1 MEKSFK
7 NTLKSRF
14 PFLCGKNLLLA
25 VSGGLDSVALAYLCK
40 AAKLEFSIAHCN
52 FNLRGEESDGDED
65 FVIDLADELEVEVF
79 VQNFDT
85 EAFAEEAKISIQM
98 AAREL
103 RYNWF
108 QELSDTLK
116 FEYILTAH
124 HANDNLETFLIN
136 LVRGTGLEG
145 LSGILIENDRIIR
158 PMLDFSRKEIETY
171 ARDNSIKWRE
181 DSSNAS
187 TKYLRNKIRHDVV
200 PMLEELNPQLLQS
213 FSQTQAHLKESE
225 ALIDD
230 YISLIYPKVVKFGK
244 FGYTL
249 DVEYLKK
256 LPNTKAIIYQ
266 LLKSFGF
273 REWNDVYNL
282 LDAQPGKIVYSED
295 YRLIKDRD
303 TLILTEINHS
313 EDKVYTIAEEEDLVM
328 LPLGRIAFRNVEEID
343 KNRDNTRIFVARE
356 KLQFPLKI
364 RKWKK
369 GDYFYPFGM
378 KGRKKL
384 SDFFK
389 DQKMSIPE
397 KENTW
402 LLCSGED
409 IVWVINHRA
418 DDRFAVTSEKQEIL
432 KISCC
437 LQSFS

>member
-25 VSGGLDSVALAYLCK
+25 VSGGVDSVVLAYLCK

-85 EAFAEEAKISIQM
+85 ETFAEEAKISIQM

-103 RYNWF
+103 RYSWF
-108 QELSDTLK
+108 QELSSTLK

-145 LSGILIENDRIIR
+145 LSGIQMENDKIVR
-158 PMLDFSRKEIETY
+158 PMLDFSRKEIEIY
-171 ARDNSIKWRE
+171 AHKNSIQWRE

-200 PMLEELNPQLLQS
+200 PVLEELNPQLLQG
-213 FSQTQAHLKESE
+213 FSQTQSHLKESE
-225 ALIDD
+225 ALVED
-230 YISLIYPKVVKFGK
+230 YISLIYPKVVKNGK

-249 DVEYLKK
+249 DINFLKK
-256 LPNTKAIIYQ
+256 VPNTKAILYQ

-273 REWNDVYNL
+273 TEWSDIHNL
-282 LDAQPGKIVYSED
+282 LDAQPGKIVYSEE

-303 TLILTEINHS
+303 TLILTEINNA
-313 EDKVYTIAEEEDLVM
+313 EEQVYTIAEGEDLLM
-328 LPLGRIAFRNVEEID
+328 LPFGKISFRTVKEID
-343 KNRDNTRIFVARE
+343 EQRENTRIFVAKE

-364 RKWKK
+364 RKWKV

-378 KGRKKL
+378 KGRKKI

-389 DQKMSIPE
+389 DKKMSLPE

-402 LLCSGED
+402 LLCSGEE

-418 DDRFAVTSEKQEIL
+418 DDRFAITADNQEIIR
-432 KISCC
+432 ISCS

>member
-7 NTLKSRF
+7 NILKSRF

-25 VSGGLDSVALAYLCK
+25 VSGGLDSVVLAYLCK

-108 QELSDTLK
+108 RELSETLK

-158 PMLDFSRKEIETY
+158 PMLDFSRREIETY

-200 PMLEELNPQLLQS
+200 PVLEELNPQLLQS

-225 ALIDD
+225 ALIED
-230 YISLIYPKVVKFGK
+230 YISLIYPKVVKTAK

-249 DVEYLKK
+249 DVNFLKK
-256 LPNTKAIIYQ
+256 VPNTKAILYQ

-273 REWNDVYNL
+273 TEWSDIHNL
-282 LDAQPGKIVYSED
+282 LDAQPGKIIYSED

-313 EDKVYTIAEEEDLVM
+313 EDKIYTIAEEEDLVM
-328 LPLGRIAFRNVEEID
+328 LPLGRIAFRKVEEID

-356 KLQFPLKI
+356 KLRFPLKI

-378 KGRKKL
+378 KGRKKI

-418 DDRFAVTSEKQEIL
+418 DDRFAITSEKQEIL

>member
-1 MEKSFK
+1 MEKPFK

-25 VSGGLDSVALAYLCK
+25 VSGGLDSVVLAYLCK

-79 VQNFDT
+79 IQNFDT

-108 QELSDTLK
+108 RELSDTLK

-124 HANDNLETFLIN
+124 HANDELETFLIN

-145 LSGILIENDRIIR
+145 LSGILIENDKIVR
-158 PMLDFSRKEIETY
+158 PMLNFTRKEIETY
-171 ARDNSIKWRE
+171 ARDNNIKWRE

-187 TKYLRNKIRHDVV
+187 TKYLRNKIRHNVV
-200 PMLEELNPQLLQS
+200 PVLEELNPQLLQG
-213 FSQTQAHLKESE
+213 FLQTQAHLKESE
-225 ALIDD
+225 ALIED
-230 YISLIYPKVVKFGK
+230 YISLIYPKVVKSGK
-244 FGYTL
+244 FGYML
-249 DVEYLKK
+249 DIEYLKK
-256 LPNTKAIIYQ
+256 IPNTKAILYQ

-273 REWNDVYNL
+273 TEWDDVHNL

-295 YRLIKDRD
+295 YRLIKDRE
-303 TLILTEINHS
+303 TLILTEINHT
-313 EDKVYTIAEEEDLVM
+313 EDKIYNVTEGEEVVM
-328 LPLGRIAFRNVEEID
+328 LPMGRVCFRDVEEID
-343 KNRDNTRIFVARE
+343 ENRDNTRIFVAKE

-364 RKWKK
+364 RKWKI

-378 KGRKKL
+378 KGRKKI

-389 DQKMSIPE
+389 DKKMSLPE

-402 LLCSGED
+402 LLCSGEE
-409 IVWVINHRA
+409 IVWVINYRA
-418 DDRFAVTSEKQEIL
+418 DDRFAITSENQKIL